1 MYPESLHAIVIC
13 QGGVF
18 PIQII
23 QSCSEA
29 GKVLP
34 VPLVTLYTQLAHI
47 LHLPTASTVHDP
59 STICGFSA
67 LNRKAWYAVREE
79 ILKAGGE
86 AAGSLGVMESA
97 IVALSLEDCAA
108 PVDLANTLNAVR
120 LGGGNSQCL
129 RYYDKVCRENLW
141 MHLETNQETSVEWA
155 EIDIFLIFS
164 SWY

>member
-29 GKVLP
+29 GKASP
-34 VPLVTLYTQLAHI
+34 VPLLTLYTQLAHVM
-47 LHLPTASTVHDP
+47 HHPTASAVHDP

-67 LNRKAWYAVREE
+67 LDRKAWYAVREE

-86 AAGSLGVMESA
+86 AVGSLGVMESA
-97 IVALSLEDCAA
+97 ILALSLEDCSA
-108 PVDLANTLNAVR
+108 PVDLANSLNAVR

-129 RYYDKVCRENLW
+129 RYYDKVCGGKMW
-141 MHLETNQETSVEWA
+141 MLLETNQEVSVEWS
-155 EIDIFLIFS
+155 EIDIFLIS
-164 SWY
+164 

>member
-18 PIQII
+18 PIQIL
-23 QSCSEA
+23 QRCSETA
-29 GKVLP
+29 KVSP
-34 VPLVTLYTQLAHI
+34 VPLLNLYTQLERVI
-47 LHLPTASTVHDP
+47 YLPTASALHDP

-67 LNRKAWYAVREE
+67 LNRRAWYDVREE

-97 IVALSLEDCAA
+97 ILALSLEECSA
-108 PVDLANTLNAVR
+108 PVDLANTLNVVR

-129 RYYDKVCRENLW
+129 RYYDKVCVKKGML
-141 MHLETNQETSVEWA
+141 L
-155 EIDIFLIFS
+155 
-164 SWY
+164 